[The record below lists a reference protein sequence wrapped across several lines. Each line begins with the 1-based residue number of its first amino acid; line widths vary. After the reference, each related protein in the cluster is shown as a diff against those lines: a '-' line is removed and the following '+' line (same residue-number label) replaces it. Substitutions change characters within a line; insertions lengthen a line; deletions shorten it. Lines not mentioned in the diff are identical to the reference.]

1 MRNERRDD
9 AGQLLSLESEPA
21 TEADAAEARAAGLS
35 LVRCN
40 QQLRVALPLADSTP
54 PLKTRAFALGA
65 DDDAFLR
72 VNNLAFAWH
81 PDQSDRTHDQLNE
94 LVQEPWFDAEG
105 FLLHEIDGTL
115 AGFCWTR
122 VHAETATDPRLG
134 EIFVIAVDPAFHGQG
149 LGRSLTIAG
158 LAFLASKSIEIG
170 MLHVEHDN
178 VAAQSLYRD
187 LGFVEHNSRCWW
199 ELVESEPT

>member
-187 LGFVEHNSRCWW
+187 LGFVEHDSRCWW

>member
-1 MRNERRDD
+1 VRNERRDD
-9 AGQLLSLESEPA
+9 AGRLLSLESDPA
-21 TEADAAEARAAGLS
+21 TDADAAEARAAGLS
-35 LVRCN
+35 LIRCN
-40 QQLRVALPLADSTP
+40 QQLRVPLPLADSTL
-54 PLKTRAFALGA
+54 PLPTRAFVLGA
-65 DDDAFLR
+65 DDDEFLR
-72 VNNLAFAWH
+72 VNNRAFVWH
-81 PDQSDRTHDQLNE
+81 PDQSNWTRDQLNE
-94 LVQEPWFDAEG
+94 RAQEPWFDAEG
-105 FLLHEIDGTL
+105 FLVHEINGTL

-158 LAFLASKSIEIG
+158 LAFLASKSIEVG

-187 LGFVEHNSRCWW
+187 LGFVEHDSHCWW

>member
-9 AGQLLSLESEPA
+9 AGRLLSLESDPA
-21 TEADAAEARAAGLS
+21 TDADAAEARAAGLS
-35 LVRCN
+35 LIRCN
-40 QQLRVALPLADSTP
+40 QQLRVPLPLADSTL
-54 PLKTRAFALGA
+54 PLPTRAFVLGA
-65 DDDAFLR
+65 DDDEFLR
-72 VNNLAFAWH
+72 VNNRAFVWH
-81 PDQSDRTHDQLNE
+81 PDQSNWTRDQLNE
-94 LVQEPWFDAEG
+94 RAQEPWFDAEG
-105 FLLHEIDGTL
+105 FLVHEINGTL

-158 LAFLASKSIEIG
+158 LAFLASKSIEVG

-187 LGFVEHNSRCWW
+187 LGFVEHDSHCWW

>member
-1 MRNERRDD
+1 
-9 AGQLLSLESEPA
+9 
-21 TEADAAEARAAGLS
+21 
-35 LVRCN
+35 
-40 QQLRVALPLADSTP
+40 
-54 PLKTRAFALGA
+54 
-65 DDDAFLR
+65 
-72 VNNLAFAWH
+72 
-81 PDQSDRTHDQLNE
+81 
-94 LVQEPWFDAEG
+94 VQEPWFDAEG

-122 VHAETATDPRLG
+122 VHAETSTDPRLG

-187 LGFVEHNSRCWW
+187 LGFVEHDSRCWW

>member
-1 MRNERRDD
+1 MRNERRND

-21 TEADAAEARAAGLS
+21 TDADAAEAAAAGLS

-40 QQLRVALPLADSTP
+40 QQLRICLPLADSTP
-54 PLKTRAFALGA
+54 PLPTRAFALGV

-81 PDQSDRTHDQLNE
+81 PDQSDQTHDQLNE
-94 LVQEPWFDAEG
+94 LAQEPWFDAEG

-158 LAFLASKSIEIG
+158 LAFLASKSIEVG

-187 LGFVEHNSRCWW
+187 LGFVEHDSRCWW
-199 ELVESEPT
+199 ERVESEPT

>member
-9 AGQLLSLESEPA
+9 AGQLLSLETEPA

-40 QQLRVALPLADSTP
+40 QQLRIRLPLADSATP
-54 PLKTRAFALGA
+54 LPTRSFVLGA
-65 DDDAFLR
+65 DDNEFLR

-81 PDQSDRTHDQLNE
+81 PDQSDWTHDQLNE
-94 LVQEPWFDAEG
+94 RAQEPWFDAEG
-105 FLLHEIDGTL
+105 FLLHEIKGTL

-134 EIFVIAVDPAFHGQG
+134 EIFIIAVDPAFHGQG

-158 LAFLASKSIEIG
+158 LAFLASKSIEVG

-187 LGFVEHNSRCWW
+187 LGFVEHDSRCWW
-199 ELVESEPT
+199 GRVESEPT

>member
-9 AGQLLSLESEPA
+9 AGRLLSLESDPA
-21 TEADAAEARAAGLS
+21 TDADAAEARAAGLS
-35 LVRCN
+35 LIRCN
-40 QQLRVALPLADSTP
+40 QQLRVPLPLADSTL
-54 PLKTRAFALGA
+54 PLPTRAFVLGA
-65 DDDAFLR
+65 DDDEFLR
-72 VNNLAFAWH
+72 VNNRAFVWH
-81 PDQSDRTHDQLNE
+81 PDQSNWTRDQLNE
-94 LVQEPWFDAEG
+94 RAQEPWFDAEG
-105 FLLHEIDGTL
+105 FLVHEINGTL

-158 LAFLASKSIEIG
+158 LAFLASKSIEVG

-178 VAAQSLYRD
+178 NAAQSLYRD
-187 LGFVEHNSRCWW
+187 LGFVEHDSHCWW

>member
-1 MRNERRDD
+1 VRNERRDD

-54 PLKTRAFALGA
+54 PLPTRAFALGA

-81 PDQSDRTHDQLNE
+81 PDQSDQTHDQLNE

-122 VHAETATDPRLG
+122 VHAETATDPQLG
-134 EIFVIAVDPAFHGQG
+134 EIFVIAVDPSFHGQG

-158 LAFLASKSIEIG
+158 LAFLASKSIEVG

-187 LGFVEHNSRCWW
+187 LGFVEHDSRCWW

>member
-1 MRNERRDD
+1 MRNERRND

-21 TEADAAEARAAGLS
+21 TDADAAEAAAAGLS

-40 QQLRVALPLADSTP
+40 QQLRICLPLADSTP
-54 PLKTRAFALGA
+54 PLPTRAFALGV

-81 PDQSDRTHDQLNE
+81 PDQSDRTHDHLNE
-94 LVQEPWFDAEG
+94 LAQEPWFDAEG

-158 LAFLASKSIEIG
+158 LAFLASKSIEVG

-187 LGFVEHNSRCWW
+187 LGFVEHDSRCWW
-199 ELVESEPT
+199 ERVESEPT

>member
-1 MRNERRDD
+1 VRNERRDD
-9 AGQLLSLESEPA
+9 AGRLLSLESEPA
-21 TEADAAEARAAGLS
+21 TDADAAEARAAGLS
-35 LVRCN
+35 LIRCN
-40 QQLRVALPLADSTP
+40 QQLRVPLPLADSTL
-54 PLKTRAFALGA
+54 PLPTRAFVLGA
-65 DDDAFLR
+65 DDDEFLR
-72 VNNLAFAWH
+72 VNNRAFVWH
-81 PDQSDRTHDQLNE
+81 PDQSNWTRDQLNE
-94 LVQEPWFDAEG
+94 RAQEPWFDAEG
-105 FLLHEIDGTL
+105 FLVHEINGTL

-158 LAFLASKSIEIG
+158 LAFLASKSIEVG

-178 VAAQSLYRD
+178 NAAQSLYRD
-187 LGFVEHNSRCWW
+187 LGFVEHDSHCWW

>member
-1 MRNERRDD
+1 VRNERRDD

-187 LGFVEHNSRCWW
+187 LGFVEHDSRCWW

>member
-122 VHAETATDPRLG
+122 VHPETATDPQLG

-158 LAFLASKSIEIG
+158 LAFLSSKSVEVG

-178 VAAQSLYRD
+178 VPAKSLYRD
-187 LGFVEHNSRCWW
+187 LGFVEHDSHCWW

>member
-9 AGQLLSLESEPA
+9 AGRLLSLETEPA

-40 QQLRVALPLADSTP
+40 QQLRIRLPLADSATP
-54 PLKTRAFALGA
+54 LPTRSFVLGA
-65 DDDAFLR
+65 DDNEFLR
-72 VNNLAFAWH
+72 VNNLAFTWH
-81 PDQSDRTHDQLNE
+81 PDQSDWTHDQLNE
-94 LVQEPWFDAEG
+94 RAQEPWFDAEG
-105 FLLHEIDGTL
+105 FLLYEIEGTL

-134 EIFVIAVDPAFHGQG
+134 EIFIIAVDPAFHGQG

-158 LAFLASKSIEIG
+158 LAFLASKSIEVG
-170 MLHVEHDN
+170 MLHVENDN
-178 VAAQSLYRD
+178 VAAQSLYRN
-187 LGFVEHNSRCWW
+187 LGFVEHDSRCWW
-199 ELVESEPT
+199 DRVESEPT

>member
-1 MRNERRDD
+1 VRNERRDD

-54 PLKTRAFALGA
+54 PLPTRAFALGA

-81 PDQSDRTHDQLNE
+81 PDQSDQTHDQLNE

-122 VHAETATDPRLG
+122 VHAETATDPQLG
-134 EIFVIAVDPAFHGQG
+134 EIFVIAVDPSFHGQG

-178 VAAQSLYRD
+178 VAAQCLYRD
-187 LGFVEHNSRCWW
+187 LGFVEHDSRCWW